1 MSIRTIQDTIMAD
14 FAALT
19 LTGIAKVYPNIPY
32 SGQKPY
38 ASLQFAHTNVSAVS
52 IASGSKQVFEGFAIF
67 TVVTELG
74 RGLEAAAIA
83 AATIAARYN
92 FGRLITASGGRLEIP
107 SPPYVMD
114 GFRQDS
120 DWRTPIRV
128 PYRGFF

>member
-1 MSIRTIQDTIMAD
+1 MSIQTIQDTLMAD
-14 FAALT
+14 FAAMT
-19 LTGIAKVYPNIPY
+19 LTGISKVYPNIPY

-38 ASLQFAHTNVSAVS
+38 ASMQFVHTSVTAVS
-52 IASGSKQVFEGFAIF
+52 IAAGSKQVFEGFAMF

-74 RGLEAAAIA
+74 RGLEASAIA
-83 AATIAARYN
+83 AASISARYN
-92 FGRLITASGGRLEIP
+92 FGRMITASGGRLEIP

-128 PYRGFF
+128 PYRAFF